1 MNNSNP
7 WAKVFKAMSVGGGPE
22 FNVGG
27 GPEFNVGNGPG
38 FEGASK
44 FLRSPSAPSPS
55 INSPTVG
62 YRPAASPGLR
72 ELPLAGMPQLPFTG
86 IPQLPQL
93 PGPDPVGSEGG
104 PRVQL
109 GGFGL
114 AQGHQ
119 GSAPSYGMLGQLMR
133 LFGGRG

>member
-7 WAKVFKAMSVGGGPE
+7 WAKVFKEMGGL
-22 FNVGG
+22 GG
-27 GPEFNVGNGPG
+27 
-38 FEGASK
+38 ATQ
-44 FLRSPSAPSPS
+44 FLGSPTAPSPS

-62 YRPAASPGLR
+62 LRPAASPGLR

-93 PGPDPVGSEGG
+93 PGPDPVGSAGG

-109 GGFGL
+109 GRFGL
-114 AQGHQ
+114 GLGRQPSGA
-119 GSAPSYGMLGQLMR
+119 GSTSSYGGMHGPLMR
-133 LFGGRG
+133 LFSGGGSPQGF

>member
-7 WAKVFKAMSVGGGPE
+7 WAKVFKEMAGFGG
-22 FNVGG
+22 
-27 GPEFNVGNGPG
+27 
-38 FEGASK
+38 ATQ
-44 FLRSPSAPSPS
+44 FLRSPTAPSPS
-55 INSPTVG
+55 INSPTAG
-62 YRPAASPGLR
+62 FRPAASPGLR

-104 PRVQL
+104 PKVQL

-114 AQGHQ
+114 GLGGLGRQPSA
-119 GSAPSYGMLGQLMR
+119 GSTPSYSSGMLGHLIR
-133 LFGGRG
+133 LFGGGGSPQGF